1 MVSASVDTFTLRAY
15 TLADNWNGL
24 GVGKAVKIGH
34 GPATVIG
41 SLEEFEGRMPK
52 VRTPAGPLLRALFA
66 RKSAANASLFS
77 RGFFVLGAE

>member
-1 MVSASVDTFTLRAY
+1 MFLASVDTFAPHAY
-15 TLADNWNGL
+15 TSADNWNGL

-41 SLEEFEGRMPK
+41 LDAKAVTRTPK
-52 VRTPAGPLLRALFA
+52 VRTPAGPLTRAPFA
-66 RKSAANASLFS
+66 RKGAANASLSS